1 MVDILSFKLSET
13 FSQIIKFEHMND
25 FSYLASFYYVCR
37 ILYKIIY
44 LSQEL
49 EICGVKEFQGQKM
62 VNTVKSYNQNSV
74 S

>member
-1 MVDILSFKLSET
+1 
-13 FSQIIKFEHMND
+13 MND

-62 VNTVKSYNQNSV
+62 VNTVKSYNQNYV

>member
-1 MVDILSFKLSET
+1 
-13 FSQIIKFEHMND
+13 MND

-49 EICGVKEFQGQKM
+49 EISGVKEFQGQKM
-62 VNTVKSYNQNSV
+62 VNTVKSYNQNYV